1 SPPIRCAR
9 APSSIWC
16 AACIP
21 PASPSSPT
29 TRSARRRRCA
39 PAWRSLRRAS
49 AVAELSL
56 DDYDYALPV
65 ERIAQQPAPER
76 EAARL
81 LVLDRATGARQRS
94 RVSELAGLLRAGDL
108 LVVNATRVLPAR
120 LRGEKASGG
129 RVEALLLGPLPGHAG
144 SWRALLR
151 GRGRLRP
158 GAKLR
163 FGAGEQAFDAELTEL
178 RADGE
183 VVLSL
188 APGISPYR
196 AGETPLPPYIRR
208 SAPDA
213 LDVQRYH

>member
-1 SPPIRCAR
+1 
-9 APSSIWC
+9 
-16 AACIP
+16 
-21 PASPSSPT
+21 
-29 TRSARRRRCA
+29 
-39 PAWRSLRRAS
+39 
-49 AVAELSL
+49 
-56 DDYDYALPV
+56 
-65 ERIAQQPAPER
+65 
-76 EAARL
+76 
-81 LVLDRATGARQRS
+81 
-94 RVSELAGLLRAGDL
+94 
-108 LVVNATRVLPAR
+108 
-120 LRGEKASGG
+120 
-129 RVEALLLGPLPGHAG
+129 
-144 SWRALLR
+144 R

-213 LDVQRYH
+213 LDVERYQTVFARVPGAVAPPTAGLHLGPTLLERLSRGGIERAELVLHVGPGTFRPLRPEDLAAGRLHAERFELPDATAEAIARTRARGGRVVAVGTTT